1 MRLALFAQGDAF
13 RIFNDCIPPMYR
25 GTLFLPGL
33 FRIGTR
39 TGSFLGLDIR
49 LKSKKIIPGMP
60 QVLLA
65 AEIALGG
72 LYGCMTKQELNL
84 LNLSAIAVAELRTS
98 PPQIMGCDMQQAC
111 LFAASLDHVPDDILR
126 DAFAPDFSCSGH
138 SAEDS
143 ASGNTGCCYPEI
155 ERGLGPTRNGNGP
168 DVSALPD

>member
-25 GTLFLPGL
+25 GTLSLPGL

-39 TGSFLGLDIR
+39 TRSFLGLDIR
-49 LKSKKIIPGMP
+49 LKSKQIIHGMP

-98 PPQIMGCDMQQAC
+98 PP
-111 LFAASLDHVPDDILR
+111 
-126 DAFAPDFSCSGH
+126 
-138 SAEDS
+138 
-143 ASGNTGCCYPEI
+143 
-155 ERGLGPTRNGNGP
+155 
-168 DVSALPD
+168 